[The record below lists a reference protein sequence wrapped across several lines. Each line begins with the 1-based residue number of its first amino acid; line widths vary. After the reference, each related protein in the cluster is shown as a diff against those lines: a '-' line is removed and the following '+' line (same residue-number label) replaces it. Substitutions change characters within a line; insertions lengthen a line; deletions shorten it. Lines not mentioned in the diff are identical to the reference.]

1 MEEQQDAPLDKQI
14 NEMNIKNDIE
24 EHTDQPN
31 EPVKKKRGRKAVEK
45 LQFHGIC
52 NKCVK
57 VFKNERLYT
66 EHTKY
71 QKCTT
76 ADTTTYCKICDLTL
90 DNRNDYEKHLVSLTH
105 IEKIQANFGHVEP
118 IEINE
123 TPAINIAD
131 PYLTSEDITNIT
143 KKTLG
148 HNFTINFK
156 NNRSQTVN
164 LVALPKVK
172 KQNINDNIPDPNNQT
187 NNTQHT
193 NNTHNIQN
201 TQHTQHTQNN
211 QNTQHNI
218 SNQPVT
224 QNTMQ
229 QQIRIVEPTQRQK
242 KIITFLEGI
251 LDVAKCSNKLMELL
265 DNKLHIDDYKNLQS
279 LIKQSTIITD
289 QMKEIYITT
298 IEKFTMALVKL
309 KTKGI
314 TLYKDKDIA
323 TLVMN
328 LTS

>member
-1 MEEQQDAPLDKQI
+1 MEEQQDAPLDTQI
-14 NEMNIKNDIE
+14 NEINIKNDIE

-45 LQFHGIC
+45 QQFHGIC

-76 ADTTTYCKICDLTL
+76 TDTTTYCKICDLTL
-90 DNRNDYEKHLVSLTH
+90 NNRNDYEKHLVSLIH
-105 IEKIQANFGHVEP
+105 IEKIQSNFGHVEP

-131 PYLTSEDITNIT
+131 PYLTSEDIANIT

-164 LVALPKVK
+164 LVVLPKVK
-172 KQNINDNIPDPNNQT
+172 KQNLNDNIPDPNEQNQQNPT
-187 NNTQHT
+187 TQ
-193 NNTHNIQN
+193 Q
-201 TQHTQHTQNN
+201 QTQNKNNPSQSNLTPN
-211 QNTQHNI
+211 QATQNHTINK
-218 SNQPVT
+218 PVT
-224 QNTMQ
+224 QTTMST
-229 QQIRIVEPTQRQK
+229 RIVEATQRQK

-251 LDVAKCSNKLMELL
+251 QDVAKCSNKLMELL

-279 LIKQSTIITD
+279 LIKQSTVINV

-298 IEKFTMALVKL
+298 IEKFTMALIKL
-309 KTKGI
+309 KTKGT
-314 TLYKDKDIA
+314 TLYKEKDIA